1 MNINIVEKT
10 DFSNLEKNIFMYVK
24 KLNEIK
30 EEDRSHQINN
40 AIKCIYNFSDGILEK
55 YLNILIEK
63 KIIN

>member
-1 MNINIVEKT
+1 
-10 DFSNLEKNIFMYVK
+10 MYVK